1 MKLKNLLLGA
11 GIGLAGLI
19 GVTSTSY
26 VVDATEHV
34 VITRMGK
41 PVKVVINPGPYAKL
55 DPNMQKKIEDWN
67 SSLPEAER
75 VEIEYEAGLYLF
87 DKLPFVDTVNSID
100 SRVLEYDSSPRI
112 VVTKDKKKLLVGN
125 YARWRVENPVVF
137 LQTLLSES
145 AALPRFDDFVY
156 SEVREQ
162 VGNQDLIEV
171 VRSSNQ
177 PIRTEE
183 EEKAVLGLNP
193 MTNISGTATASA
205 SGSKSDSTENYQYR
219 WAEIKYGR
227 PELLK
232 RVTEG
237 SQKKASTYGLNV
249 LDVRVKT
256 ADLPPENA
264 DSVYKRMSAERN
276 RIATQYR
283 SEGEEKYIK
292 IRSGADKEKAEIES
306 AALEN
311 AGKKRGAADQ
321 EVFRIYTEAQQQNP
335 GFFELWRTKKAYET
349 AFGGEKGTTLVLPA
363 NTSFNRYLK

>member
-1 MKLKNLLLGA
+1 MKLKHLLLGA
-11 GIGLAGLI
+11 GLGLAGLI
-19 GVTSTSY
+19 GVSSTSY
-26 VVDATEHV
+26 EVDATEHV

-41 PVKVVINPGPYAKL
+41 PIKVVINPGPYAKL
-55 DPNMQKKIEDWN
+55 DPSVKKNIEEWN
-67 SSLPEAER
+67 SNLPEGEK

-125 YARWRVENPVVF
+125 YARWKVENPVIF

-183 EEKAVLGLNP
+183 EEKAVLSLNP
-193 MTNISGTATASA
+193 TTNNSGAVTALAL
-205 SGSKSDSTENYQYR
+205 GDESDSAESNLYR

-232 RVTEG
+232 KVTGG

-311 AGKKRGAADQ
+311 AGKKRGDADK
-321 EVFRIYTEAQQQNP
+321 EVFRLYTDAQ
-335 GFFELWRTKKAYET
+335 
-349 AFGGEKGTTLVLPA
+349 
-363 NTSFNRYLK
+363 